1 MTYFYL
7 QENFAARRKTK
18 STAATIVCVVWSF
31 WILICANLS
40 ILNKQVIRRNKNS
53 TLKSHS
59 PFLKFEGSATLVMI
73 HKPKWKARARG
84 YKSFFPVQI
93 LQHPVSVI
101 IFSNIYKKI
110 NARIIGLTNQIKS
123 EYESMGLEWLNTT
136 CSWKRE
142 SKRFLTPLSKFMVL
156 FHSKSTSLQRRKQ
169 TSNRWPLG
177 GVSRNN
183 MHVCRELI

>member
-1 MTYFYL
+1 MYFSPSPNLFWWLIKIDLDLVKWCRISDWMVMTYFYL

-73 HKPKWKARARG
+73 HKPKWKARARE

-110 NARIIGLTNQIKS
+110 NARIIGLTNQI
-123 EYESMGLEWLNTT
+123 
-136 CSWKRE
+136 
-142 SKRFLTPLSKFMVL
+142 
-156 FHSKSTSLQRRKQ
+156 
-169 TSNRWPLG
+169 
-177 GVSRNN
+177 
-183 MHVCRELI
+183 